1 MISKIIQFSTK
12 QCGRC
17 QQTKALIENKL
28 KNSNIKYEYISLIDE
43 NKKVTDIKAYWDE
56 VYTSFTEYN
65 KKFDIS
71 LLRTL
76 PSFLIEYENGKKVVA
91 NDRVIHL
98 LLDEIN

>member
-17 QQTKALIENKL
+17 QHTKSFIENKL

-43 NKKVTDIKAYWDE
+43 NKKVTDIEAYWDE
-56 VYTSFTEYN
+56 VHQSFTEYN

-76 PSFLIEYENGKKVVA
+76 PSFLVEYDNGTKNVA
-91 NDRVIHL
+91 NDKVIHL